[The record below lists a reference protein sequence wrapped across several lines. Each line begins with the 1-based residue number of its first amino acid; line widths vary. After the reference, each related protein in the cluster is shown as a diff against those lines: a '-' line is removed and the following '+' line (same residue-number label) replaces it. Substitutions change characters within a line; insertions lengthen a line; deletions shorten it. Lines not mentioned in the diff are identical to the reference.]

1 MTSLFK
7 DNFSAS
13 PISGI
18 KGPIPEQHL
27 GDEPLSIDEII
38 DKALISCDSL
48 PHSCNS
54 YVSQIRELKSRLSRG
69 KLHLAVLGQF
79 NRGKSTFLNA
89 LIGMK
94 VLPTSVLPI
103 TSVPT
108 IISYDENISCIVRF
122 LDQKPDLVVRQS
134 LEAIQDAL
142 KKYVA
147 EENNPNNQLCV
158 KEVEVTCP
166 SPLLGNG
173 TVLLDTPGFGSTHLH
188 NTRAALTLLTECDA
202 AIFLLSA
209 DPPLTQTEL
218 EFLKQV
224 NLYVPRIFF
233 VVNKMD
239 LLTKEELLTIDQ
251 FIKNV
256 LVMQLK
262 YPADLELYHICAR
275 KGELAAGD
283 PQNKN
288 WISSGMNII
297 KTEIL
302 DFMVKEK
309 YFILAQALNEKFL
322 EALNGIDYCL
332 TEEIQNFKQPVNLL
346 ESEHI
351 EILEHSTRLI
361 KTTEKEIALIS
372 IEENAV
378 VKYLEEQ
385 ISSGSDLIKGEL
397 ITVFETLLSKSSA
410 KSESIYSLFATFATV
425 IREKLKQFYIT
436 QISNC
441 NKPIRKAVQIHLHE
455 FGELIETVR
464 KALGEKVADSANSVE
479 KIIHCEMECE
489 PWYIENSIDLQFTSE
504 GIDLFRNREKQLD
517 RCKKHFQNRIN
528 EIIPPLLNEIETTIK
543 KQIHSTFITILE
555 MLEKDYG
562 VLIKLLEQSVKKKGT
577 AIKEKISNNGNK
589 SISLQK
595 KLDDFKTIRQ
605 MLS

>member
-7 DNFSAS
+7 DHFSVS
-13 PISGI
+13 SQLGNNT
-18 KGPIPEQHL
+18 PIPERYA

-38 DKALISCDSL
+38 SKALTYCDGL
-48 PHSCNS
+48 PHKCTI
-54 YVSQIRELKSRLSRG
+54 YVNQILELKTRLARG

-89 LIGMK
+89 LIGMN

-108 IISYDENISCIVRF
+108 IISYDDHVSCRVRF
-122 LDQKPDLVVRQS
+122 LDQKPDLVVRRS
-134 LEAIQDAL
+134 LEAIQDVL

-188 NTRAALTLLTECDA
+188 NTRAALTVLTECDA

-224 NLYVPRIFF
+224 NIYVPRIFF
-233 VVNKMD
+233 VVNKID
-239 LLTKEELLTIDQ
+239 LLTKNELLTIDR

-262 YPADLELYHICAR
+262 YPADLELFHICAR
-275 KGELAAGD
+275 KGELAAG
-283 PQNKN
+283 NAENEN

-297 KTEIL
+297 KTEVL

-322 EALNGIDYCL
+322 EALNGIDSCL
-332 TEEIQNFKQPVNLL
+332 MEEIQDFKQPVTLL
-346 ESEHI
+346 QSEHAQI
-351 EILEHSTRLI
+351 QEQSSKLI
-361 KTTEKEIALIS
+361 KTTEKEIALIP

-378 VKYLEEQ
+378 TKFLEEQ
-385 ISSGSDLIKGEL
+385 IATGTENLKGEL
-397 ITVFETLLSKSSA
+397 VNVFDELLSSLSI
-410 KSESIYSLFATFATV
+410 KSESINSLSAAFTSI
-425 IREKLKQFYIT
+425 IREKLKSFYIAT
-436 QISNC
+436 INSC

-455 FGELIETVR
+455 FHELIENVR
-464 KALGEKVADSANSVE
+464 KALGENVLESVNFLE
-479 KIIHCEMECE
+479 KIAHCEMECE
-489 PWYIENSIDLQFTSE
+489 QWEVENSIDLGFTSE
-504 GIDLFRNREKQLD
+504 WADLFRNRSKQQD
-517 RCKKHFQNRIN
+517 RYKKLFKNRIDA
-528 EIIPPLLNEIETTIK
+528 IIPLQLKSIEDAIK
-543 KQIHSTFITILE
+543 EQIHATFIAIHEL
-555 MLEKDYG
+555 LEKDYG
-562 VLIKLLEQSVKKKGT
+562 FLIKLLEQSVKRKDT
-577 AIKEKISNNGNK
+577 AIKERISNTGNK

-595 KLDDFKTIRQ
+595 TLENFNSIRK

>member
-7 DNFSAS
+7 DNFSVS
-13 PISGI
+13 SQLGDNT
-18 KGPIPEQHL
+18 PIPERYA

-38 DKALISCDSL
+38 DKALTYCDGL
-48 PHSCNS
+48 PHSCTI
-54 YVSQIRELKSRLSRG
+54 YVNQILELKTRLARG

-108 IISYDENISCIVRF
+108 VISYDDQISCRVRF
-122 LDQKPDLVVRQS
+122 LDQKPDLVVKRS
-134 LEAIQDAL
+134 LEAIRDTL

-188 NTRAALTLLTECDA
+188 NTRAALTVLTECDA

-233 VVNKMD
+233 VVNKID
-239 LLTKEELLTIDQ
+239 LLTKDELMTIDR

-262 YPADLELYHICAR
+262 YPADLELFHICAR

-283 PQNKN
+283 AQNQN
-288 WISSGMNII
+288 WVSSGMNII
-297 KTEIL
+297 KTEVL

-322 EALNGIDYCL
+322 EALNGIDSCL
-332 TEEIQNFKQPVNLL
+332 TEEIQDFKQPVTLL
-346 ESEHI
+346 QSEHAQI
-351 EILEHSTRLI
+351 QEQSSKLI
-361 KTTEKEIALIS
+361 KTTEKEIALIP
-372 IEENAV
+372 IEESAV
-378 VKYLEEQ
+378 TKFLEEQ
-385 ISSGSDLIKGEL
+385 ITAGTENLKGDLVN
-397 ITVFETLLSKSSA
+397 VFDELLSSLSI
-410 KSESIYSLFATFATV
+410 KSESINSLSAAFSNI
-425 IREKLKQFYIT
+425 IREKLKSFYIAA
-436 QISNC
+436 ISSC

-455 FGELIETVR
+455 FRELIENVR
-464 KALGEKVADSANSVE
+464 KALGENVVESVNFLE
-479 KIIHCEMECE
+479 KIAHCEIECE
-489 PWYIENSIDLQFTSE
+489 QWGIENAIDLGFTSE
-504 GIDLFRNREKQLD
+504 WADLFRNRSRQQD
-517 RCKKHFQNRIN
+517 RYKKLFKNRIDA
-528 EIIPPLLNEIETTIK
+528 IIPLQLKLIEDSIK
-543 KQIHSTFITILE
+543 EQIHATFIAIHEL
-555 MLEKDYG
+555 LEKDYG
-562 VLIKLLEQSVKKKGT
+562 FLIKLLEQTVKKKDT
-577 AIKEKISNNGNK
+577 AIKERISNTGNK

-595 KLDDFKTIRQ
+595 TLENFNSIRK